1 MYESIFRR
9 AVRRLILVMRLS
21 TLQPNR
27 RHMNAMLGGWSN
39 RRPRVDSSYMP
50 GWLSPYNFQS
60 QTELANRHRFNFR
73 YRQRDESVVTQAE
86 RDYLANINYGWQVWD
101 LYPHH
106 DGGLYD

>member
-39 RRPRVDSSYMP
+39 RRPRVDSSYM
-50 GWLSPYNFQS
+50 S
-60 QTELANRHRFNFR
+60 QTELANRHRFNFK
-73 YRQRDESVVTQAE
+73 YRQRDE